1 MEVSSMTRRRPARS
15 GLDRERARR
24 RGLDQAKVE
33 VRPPERAKRLESF
46 APSRIDDAAPAGA
59 TVRLVREADV
69 GSPAA
74 GVRLRGQHVV
84 CMWCGSSVAVKARG
98 PLPKFCSATCP
109 HRAWEQ
115 ERAARDG
122 RVGVIAVDR
131 LVAVYPHD
139 ARGWVEHLERLANDV
154 RRGQLDEAELT
165 AALDLVYA
173 AVASRQLRF
182 RPDNPC

>member
-1 MEVSSMTRRRPARS
+1 MTKRRPVRS

-24 RGLDQAKVE
+24 RELDQAKVG
-33 VRPPERAKRLESF
+33 VLPPEGTKRIES
-46 APSRIDDAAPAGA
+46 PSTSKADDPASAGA
-59 TVRLVREADV
+59 TVPLFREADV
-69 GSPAA
+69 GPPTA
-74 GVRLRGQHVV
+74 GVRLPGQHVV

-98 PLPKFCSATCP
+98 PLPKFCSATCR

-122 RVGVIAVDR
+122 RVGVVAVDR

-173 AVASRQLRF
+173 AVVSRQRRF
-182 RPDNPC
+182 RLDNPW